1 MTRTREAGITLVEVM
16 VAAMM
21 LVLVALSSFGAI
33 THSNQILQQDAAA
46 ENAANIERVAES
58 YLRSLD
64 FGVLSRATE
73 STLTSAIASQ
83 LSPADWAGLG
93 ATGSVQVTRLTL
105 GNRLVTVD
113 LRVTYAASRVAS
125 TSVRVA
131 ERGINP

>member
-1 MTRTREAGITLVEVM
+1 MKRIREAGITLVEVM

-33 THSNQILQQDAAA
+33 TQSNQMLQQDAAA
-46 ENAANIERVAES
+46 ANAANIERVAQS

-64 FGVLSRATE
+64 YGVLSTATE
-73 STLTSAIASQ
+73 STLTASIASQ
-83 LSPADWAGLG
+83 LSPADWGGLG

-113 LRVTYAASRVAS
+113 LSVVYAASRVAT
-125 TSVRVA
+125 TSMRIA